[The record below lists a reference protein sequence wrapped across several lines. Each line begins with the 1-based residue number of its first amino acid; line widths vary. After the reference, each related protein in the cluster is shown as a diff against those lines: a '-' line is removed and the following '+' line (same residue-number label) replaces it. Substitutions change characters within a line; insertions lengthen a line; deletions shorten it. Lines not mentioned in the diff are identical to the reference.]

1 MKKFF
6 FILSYIT
13 LTNGFSNIIT
23 FNNICAKSKIN
34 LRMQNKDDS
43 KDSFNLKKF
52 DKKLD
57 YSEFKTIVNIPK
69 FDFKNS
75 KTSIIIDNKVFD
87 PLNCTSDIKTLKK
100 YRNAEIKNSK
110 LSIFASIC

>member
-1 MKKFF
+1 M
-6 FILSYIT
+6 SYIT

-34 LRMQNKDDS
+34 LRMQNKGS

-57 YSEFKTIVNIPK
+57 YSEFKRIVNIPK
-69 FDFKNS
+69 FDSKNS

>member
-1 MKKFF
+1 MKNFF

-13 LTNGFSNIIT
+13 LTNGFNNIIT

-34 LRMQNKDDS
+34 LRMQNKDS
-43 KDSFNLKKF
+43 KDSFNLKKI

-57 YSEFKTIVNIPK
+57 YPEFKRIVNIPK
-69 FDFKNS
+69 FDSKNS
-75 KTSIIIDNKVFD
+75 KTSIDNKVFD

-100 YRNAEIKNSK
+100 YKNSEIKNSK

>member
-34 LRMQNKDDS
+34 LRMQNKDS
-43 KDSFNLKKF
+43 KDSFNLKKI
-52 DKKLD
+52 DNP
-57 YSEFKTIVNIPK
+57 EFKRIVNIPK
-69 FDFKNS
+69 FDSKNS

-110 LSIFASIC
+110 LSIIASIC